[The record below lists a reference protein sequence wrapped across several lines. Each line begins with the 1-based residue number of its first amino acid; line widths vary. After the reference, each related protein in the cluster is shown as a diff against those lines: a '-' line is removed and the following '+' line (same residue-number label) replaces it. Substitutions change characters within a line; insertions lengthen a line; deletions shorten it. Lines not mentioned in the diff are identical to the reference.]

1 MTDPR
6 KLESAATEWKWL
18 HCSAMGC
25 ESGRQD
31 SNLRPLVPQT
41 SPHFPM
47 SAEFDLEWFCR
58 ELVGMTTSPCKLE
71 SAGIECTYLDNL
83 PTTLLMDA
91 AQTNLRRCSPALPCA
106 MMRASSSWLRGHLEH
121 RRPYAVNAQGAGSIE
136 PVPEVL
142 PSRFMDLASSPG
154 VTSPSRAVWDL
165 VMRASRAWSSQDPEG
180 VASCYEENASL
191 TINRGKP
198 STGRAELAATAA
210 GYMEAFPDLRVSV
223 DHVLVAG
230 DWSLLGM
237 DAHRID
243 YRAWRNR
250 PPRPRERHRSLDN
263 ECVGSRSKVDWLLR
277 RRHLQPPA
285 HSRHRTVTDRFLGA
299 KCSGQCA

>member
-1 MTDPR
+1 MYVSGQLADDASDGCGSDQ
-6 KLESAATEWKWL
+6 SAPLLACPAVRHDASL
-18 HCSAMGC
+18 FLVAS
-25 ESGRQD
+25 
-31 SNLRPLVPQT
+31 RPP
-41 SPHFPM
+41 
-47 SAEFDLEWFCR
+47 
-58 ELVGMTTSPCKLE
+58 
-71 SAGIECTYLDNL
+71 
-83 PTTLLMDA
+83 
-91 AQTNLRRCSPALPCA
+91 
-106 MMRASSSWLRGHLEH
+106 RASSTLRSQRSG
-121 RRPYAVNAQGAGSIE
+121 GGGSIE

-230 DWSLLGM
+230 ELSLLGM